1 MNEGAALTA
10 GAVGATPETREEA
23 TGRVEGVGPAA
34 VLRAGAGGP
43 RGLWSDE
50 RGWSA
55 WFGEATVLAASG
67 PGRFAAI
74 REAAREAAGSER
86 ARFFGGFAFHDA
98 GDPVPRWEGFP
109 AARFVLP
116 SVEAR
121 GVEGGATLTVR
132 VPAGEDPGARLREIA
147 AALRPASG
155 VAGNGAATRGGPPR
169 VGPGPVA
176 AHAPLRGRA
185 AAAAPD
191 AGRHDGWNANVRAAL
206 EEIAAGR
213 LEKVVL
219 ARALDLPSGAG
230 SPVDVAMRLCR
241 DEPDAHT
248 FLFEPIPGRAF
259 LGAAPESIAEVER
272 GVLRTTAVA
281 GSAPRGA
288 TPEEDAALAGALLA
302 SAKDRAEQALVVRDI
317 AHRLAA
323 LVDDLE
329 VESGA
334 HLIRF
339 ASIQHLET
347 VLTGRLREGVD
358 GLSVLQALHPTPAV
372 GGEPRAAALAFIRR
386 AEGFRRGWYAGPVGW
401 FEPGGDGGFAPGLR
415 SALHCREDGWRLF
428 AGAGIVSGSEPEK
441 EWAETAVKLEPV
453 LAALGRARG

>member
-1 MNEGAALTA
+1 M
-10 GAVGATPETREEA
+10 
-23 TGRVEGVGPAA
+23 EGVGPAA
-34 VLRAGAGGP
+34 VLKAGAGAP
-43 RGLWSDE
+43 RGLWSDDG
-50 RGWSA
+50 GWSA
-55 WFGEATVLAASG
+55 WFGEAVVLTASG
-67 PGRFAAI
+67 AGRFGAI
-74 REAAREAAGSER
+74 RDAARAAAGPGR
-86 ARFFGGFAFHDA
+86 ARFFGGFAFHDG

-116 SVEAR
+116 AVEVRAR
-121 GVEGGATLTVR
+121 DDRATLTVR
-132 VPAGEDPGARLREIA
+132 VPAGQDPNARLRE
-147 AALRPASG
+147 
-155 VAGNGAATRGGPPR
+155 VAGSLRAASAPAPR
-169 VGPGPVA
+169 V
-176 AHAPLRGRA
+176 HA
-185 AAAAPD
+185 AAAIPD
-191 AGRHDGWNANVRAAL
+191 LGRHDGWNANVRAAL
-206 EEIAAGR
+206 DEITAGR

-219 ARALDLPSGAG
+219 ARALDLPGDAMD
-230 SPVDVAMRLCR
+230 PVEVALRLCR
-241 DEPDAHT
+241 DEPDAHA

-259 LGAAPESIAEVER
+259 LGAAPESIAEVEG

-288 TPEEDAALAGALLA
+288 TPEEDAALADALLE

-347 VLTGRLREGVD
+347 VLSGALRQGVD
-358 GLSVLQALHPTPAV
+358 VLAVLEALHPTPAV
-372 GGEPRAAALAFIRR
+372 GGEPRAEALAFIRR

-401 FEPGGDGGFAPGLR
+401 FEPGGDGRFAPGLR
-415 SALHCREDGWRLF
+415 SALHRREDGWRLF
-428 AGAGIVSGSEPEK
+428 AGAGIVRGSEPEQ

-453 LAALGRARG
+453 LAALGRSRG